1 MKKFLS
7 IALIFVLVLCSN
19 CFPSNATD
27 INNIAE
33 TSQDTHKSENGSL
46 ARYNSSDSK
55 LHNDAS
61 KVTFSE
67 KAQNEIKNV
76 LLKLEK
82 CMNHIKEN
90 ECINEKFKSQ
100 LLENMSSKQYLT
112 YKIKETGLKFL
123 FHLPLPI
130 AIYAYMNHKIKQI
143 FSDSEIKRNL
153 LNTLNKF
160 KKKIVEYVDLASK
173 ENKYYYFLNS
183 LLLEEEKATSTCFNI
198 KVPSDL

>member
-46 ARYNSSDSK
+46 SRHNSSDSK

-100 LLENMSSKQYLT
+100 LLENLSSKQYLT

-183 LLLEEEKATSTCFNI
+183 LLLEAEKATSTCFNI

>member
-46 ARYNSSDSK
+46 SRHNSSDSK

-183 LLLEEEKATSTCFNI
+183 LLFEAEKATSTCFNI

>member
-46 ARYNSSDSK
+46 SRHNSSDSK

>member
-46 ARYNSSDSK
+46 SRHNSSDSK

-160 KKKIVEYVDLASK
+160 KKKIVE
-173 ENKYYYFLNS
+173 
-183 LLLEEEKATSTCFNI
+183 
-198 KVPSDL
+198 